1 MISPSHWRVLRDGS
15 GDLVLGISFDTGRGE
30 SLLTDLAARL
40 EGHPLWEAVPPRLAD
55 VDPAQG
61 LDGYL
66 AGLNGD
72 LLAGGDGVAAVIG
85 HCAGASLAAA
95 LAARLRKAGLGR
107 VALILVDPAVIDAHA
122 IATEYLL
129 ALRTLAAHLP
139 AEDLLRAQLA
149 ADGEQSPDLLSM
161 LHRLDS
167 AYRVA
172 MAAVSQRLPISEE
185 YQDQLCTRLGSYL
198 SYLTASAWAHD
209 CAAASAITPAV
220 TVLPA
225 ANPTG
230 SASSNASPPTDN
242 PSGAVRFGTDSAH
255 LLGDPALARLVTETL
270 SR

>member
-1 MISPSHWRVLRDGS
+1 MMSPSHWRILRDGS
-15 GDLVLGISFDTGRGE
+15 EDLVLGISFDTGRGE

-55 VDPAQG
+55 VDPTQG

-66 AGLNGD
+66 AGWIGD

-95 LAARLRKAGLGR
+95 LAARLRKVGLGQ
-107 VALILVDPAVIDAHA
+107 VVLILVDPAVIDALT
-122 IATEYLL
+122 IATEYRL
-129 ALRTLAAHLP
+129 ALRTLAAHLS

-149 ADGEQSPDLLSM
+149 VDGEQDPDLLFM
-161 LHRLDS
+161 PRRLDS

-185 YQDQLCTRLGSYL
+185 HQDQLCRRLGSYL

-225 ANPTG
+225 ASHTG
-230 SASSNASPPTDN
+230 SASSGASPPTDN
-242 PSGAVRFGTDSAH
+242 ASVAVRFGTDRAH